1 MPNPFPSII
10 KDPDLILE
18 SPVESEEEEIEVV
31 IRENINTDDIFE
43 QAQAPVEPEE
53 PEPAPPAK
61 APSVQPVVKEKK
73 KRKPMTEEHKE
84 KLKLAREKAML
95 AKKKNALERKELKE
109 LETKATVKK
118 KATKKKELQDIVN
131 DVPPPR
137 PTAEIDPQIIETAI
151 AEALQKNEIMR
162 QRRKEKKKADKD
174 EAIEKAKAE
183 EEIRKA
189 IYPPGAYYGD
199 NGFFSKNIYGLR

>member
-1 MPNPFPSII
+1 MPNPLPSII

-31 IRENINTDDIFE
+31 VRENINTDDIFE
-43 QAQAPVEPEE
+43 QAQAPVEPE
-53 PEPAPPAK
+53 PVPPAQ
-61 APSVQPVVKEKK
+61 APSVKPIVKEKK

-109 LETKATVKK
+109 LETKAIVKK
-118 KATKKKELQDIVN
+118 KATKKKELEDIVN

-137 PTAEIDPQIIETAI
+137 PTAEIDPQIIEKAI

>member
-10 KDPDLILE
+10 NDPDLILE
-18 SPVESEEEEIEVV
+18 SPVESEEEEIEV

-43 QAQAPVEPEE
+43 QAQAPVEPEPV
-53 PEPAPPAK
+53 PEKPAP

-109 LETKATVKK
+109 LETQATVKK
-118 KATKKKELQDIVN
+118 KATKKKELEDIVN
-131 DVPPPR
+131 DVPKPR
-137 PTAEIDPQIIETAI
+137 PTAEIDPQIIEKAI
-151 AEALQKNEIMR
+151 AEALQKNEVLR
-162 QRRKEKKKADKD
+162 QRRKEKKKAEKD
-174 EAIEKAKAE
+174 EAIEKARAD

-189 IYPPGAYYGD
+189 IYPAKAYYGD
-199 NGFFSKNIYGLR
+199 NGFFAKNIYGLR

>member
-1 MPNPFPSII
+1 M
-10 KDPDLILE
+10 
-18 SPVESEEEEIEVV
+18 
-31 IRENINTDDIFE
+31 
-43 QAQAPVEPEE
+43 
-53 PEPAPPAK
+53 
-61 APSVQPVVKEKK
+61 
-73 KRKPMTEEHKE
+73 
-84 KLKLAREKAML
+84 
-95 AKKKNALERKELKE
+95 
-109 LETKATVKK
+109 
-118 KATKKKELQDIVN
+118 
-131 DVPPPR
+131 
-137 PTAEIDPQIIETAI
+137 TAI